1 LPGSRERTDFEYSSL
16 PQEMQGEFGLWSES
30 NKKATMAEI
39 RPTHFLAFAIS
50 ERRPICQSELEPA
63 TDERLTVLVEDVTCS
78 HCLRAISR
86 LLANQRNRDVRDK
99 SLHKNNKKGKV
110 RGAR

>member
-1 LPGSRERTDFEYSSL
+1 
-16 PQEMQGEFGLWSES
+16 MQGEFGLWSES

-50 ERRPICQSELEPA
+50 ERRPICQSELEPP
-63 TDERLTVLVEDVTCS
+63 TDERVTVLVEDVTCS

-86 LLANQRNRDVRDK
+86 LLANRRNREARDK
-99 SLHKNNKKGKV
+99 SVHKNHIKKQG
-110 RGAR
+110 RRND

>member
-1 LPGSRERTDFEYSSL
+1 
-16 PQEMQGEFGLWSES
+16 MQGEFGLWSES

-110 RGAR
+110 REAR